1 VQQSQAIQYFQAG
14 VNTMVEEG
22 AEPADV
28 AGTLLG
34 IAHQLMVQNYGPEQ
48 TVEWINRMAQTIA
61 DAHASGQADKSGSH

>member
-48 TVEWINRMAQTIA
+48 TVEWITRMAQTIS

>member
-1 VQQSQAIQYFQAG
+1 
-14 VNTMVEEG
+14 
-22 AEPADV
+22 V

-48 TVEWINRMAQTIA
+48 TVEWINRMAQTIS